1 MTEGNLNSDG
11 TGDVGDQHLDN
22 QGGVT
27 PAWTAQLPDDLKKN
41 ETLTGHKTIGELGKA
56 YLDLHGKS
64 ANAVQLPGKDAT
76 DEDRATFYQRL
87 GRPDKPDGYQF
98 EEVKLPEG
106 LEYSKDIEKEFRKVF
121 HDHGL
126 SNEQAA
132 NIHKSYMGML
142 VSEHKKLGDLSKQY
156 QEKTIQTLKGEWK
169 DDYSSNVELATRGIK
184 KAGELAGVSEDLTK
198 FMNDSRLGDHPL
210 FLKVFHAIGKAIS
223 EDTALGTGGGAGP
236 ATDVP
241 RGPDGRPLLRFPSM
255 EKT

>member
-11 TGDVGDQHLDN
+11 TGDAGDQHLDN
-22 QGGVT
+22 QGGVI
-27 PAWTAQLPDDLKKN
+27 PAWMAQNPDDLKTNEILAKN
-41 ETLTGHKTIGELGKA
+41 PTIGDLSRN

-64 ANAVQLPGKDAT
+64 ANAVQIPGKDAT

-98 EEVKLPEG
+98 EEMKLPDG
-106 LEYSKDIEKEFRKVF
+106 LEYSKDTEKEFRKVF
-121 HDHGL
+121 HGLGL
-126 SNEQAA
+126 SNEQAT

-142 VSEHKKLGDLSKQY
+142 VSEHKKLGELSKQY
-156 QEKTIQTLKGEWK
+156 QEKTIQTLKDEWK
-169 DDYSSNVELATRGIK
+169 DDYSSNVELANKGRK
-184 KAGELAGVSEDLTK
+184 KASDLAGVPEEFTK

-223 EDTALGTGGGAGP
+223 EDTALGTGGGAGL

-255 EKT
+255 EKK

>member
-1 MTEGNLNSDG
+1 MTEDNQTIIGK
-11 TGDVGDQHLDN
+11 GDTSNQSLDN
-22 QGGVT
+22 QDGAT
-27 PAWTAQLPDDLKKN
+27 PAWTAQLPSDLRSN
-41 ETLTGHKTIGELGKA
+41 ETLTGHKTIGDLGKA

-87 GRPDKPDGYQF
+87 GRPDKPDSYQF

-106 LEYSKDIEKEFRKVF
+106 LEYSKDTEKEFRKVF
-121 HDHGL
+121 HGLGL
-126 SNEQAA
+126 SNDQAA

-142 VSEHKKLGDLSKQY
+142 VSEHKKLGELSKQY

-169 DDYSSNVELATRGIK
+169 DDYNSNVELATRGIK
-184 KAGELAGVSEDLTK
+184 KAGELAGISEDLIK

-223 EDTALGTGGGAGP
+223 EDTALGIGGDTGP

-255 EKT
+255 EKK